1 MIFTTLPPV
10 FPRLALWFR
19 APSVPETAKAVIAVG
34 VLGLLST
41 VPVQAEEGFSV
52 KWAGL
57 DVAPVSQLGSD
68 LRIVFVSGLPGGSL
82 VADANSTPPNPF
94 KNGESAL
101 YVNAT
106 DPDTSWFRLEARPFV
121 DAPPK
126 QGQIEFEFCVLSG
139 SVGIILGSN
148 NLPWS
153 ADARDSYAVT
163 EAQVSVTMT
172 PGNRIMVRGREFF
185 AESIDVIEEGKNYTL
200 LVKWD
205 FEGNPNA
212 PFALYLNGERLTS
225 PSEAAAFRI
234 PENPELAGINAF
246 RLALGSSENPIGV
259 LFLGRIAASGG
270 PVELASPSGRLD
282 EQ

>member
-1 MIFTTLPPV
+1 
-10 FPRLALWFR
+10 
-19 APSVPETAKAVIAVG
+19 
-34 VLGLLST
+34 
-41 VPVQAEEGFSV
+41 V
-52 KWAGL
+52 KWTGV
-57 DVAPVSQLGSD
+57 DVAPVSQLSSD
-68 LRIVFVSGLPGGSL
+68 LRIVFVSGLPEGSL

-94 KNGESAL
+94 KNEEFSL
-101 YVNAT
+101 YVDAS
-106 DPDTSWFRLEARPFV
+106 DQGASWFRLEARPFV

-126 QGQIEFEFCVLSG
+126 QGQIEFELSVLSG

-148 NLPWS
+148 NLPWA

-163 EAQVSVTMT
+163 QAQVTVTMT
-172 PGNRIMVRGREFF
+172 PGNRITVRGREFF
-185 AESIDVIEEGKNYTL
+185 TESVDVIEEGKNYTL

-205 FEGNPNA
+205 FEESPNA

-246 RLALGSSENPIGV
+246 RLALGSSESPLGV

-270 PVELASPSGRLD
+270 PVDLANSSGRVG